1 MASTVADMN
10 SLFAEIYEDAIF
22 VAREQSLMAGLVTN
36 YVAEGMQDRNLGIYP
51 TVTAQTKAEG
61 VDYANSTTWN
71 KTSKMTITPAVAMAQ
86 IILTDERI
94 STDPDDARQDAARE
108 MGASIA
114 TKIDTDLC
122 NLFSSLTDNTAIG
135 SASSALTVKEVAS
148 GIAVLRNAKAPN
160 PINVVLHPYHWY
172 DLWVELG
179 QPAGTYSFLG
189 DVANQA
195 MRDFAV
201 GAWIGAQ
208 WFTDAN
214 IDDSTAT
221 TVYSAAFNAG
231 ALALDTREPMMME
244 VERDASL
251 LAYELN
257 ANAKYGVGIR
267 RGEFGIA
274 LLADATT
281 PTGA

>member
-1 MASTVADMN
+1 M
-10 SLFAEIYEDAIF
+10 
-22 VAREQSLMAGLVTN
+22 
-36 YVAEGMQDRNLGIYP
+36 
-51 TVTAQTKAEG
+51 
-61 VDYANSTTWN
+61 
-71 KTSKMTITPAVAMAQ
+71 
-86 IILTDERI
+86 
-94 STDPDDARQDAARE
+94 
-108 MGASIA
+108 
-114 TKIDTDLC
+114 
-122 NLFSSLTDNTAIG
+122 
-135 SASSALTVKEVAS
+135 
-148 GIAVLRNAKAPN
+148 
-160 PINVVLHPYHWY
+160 LHPFHWY

-179 QPAGTYSFLG
+179 QPAATYQFLG

-195 MRDFAV
+195 MRDYSV

-257 ANAKYGVGIR
+257 ANAKYGVGVR